1 MELNIFKR
9 VFCKCQQ
16 EIKQNIKILKRRKVL
31 YLFKSSNPN
40 GVHTYATY
48 YDRKN
53 KRYNA
58 IQLTHLYVKD
68 ANRFKQL
75 SKGNIMIT
83 KFKKFD
89 VPSGVRNQYYN
100 KNVNGGKIDLNDK
113 INVVKVGKR
122 YLSKK
127 QSSQIK
133 NFANKT
139 FK

>member
-1 MELNIFKR
+1 MRLVK
-9 VFCKCQQ
+9 
-16 EIKQNIKILKRRKVL
+16 IKNR
-31 YLFKSSNPN
+31 YLFKGNNPN
-40 GVHTYATY
+40 GIHTYATY

-68 ANRFKQL
+68 ANRFKQV
-75 SKGNIMIT
+75 SKGNIMVT
-83 KFKKFD
+83 KFKEFD
-89 VPSGVRNQYYN
+89 VPSGVRNQFYC
-100 KNVNGGKIDLNDK
+100 KNVNGGKIDLKDK
-113 INVVKVGKR
+113 NNVVKVGKR

-133 NFANKT
+133 NFANKP